1 MVCYLMGYSV
11 CDSASFLSQVS
22 HLFWFFCSQKNRQWR
37 IGWRKAFAYN
47 YFNTKTAGRRLN
59 RAIVASR
66 AGRTPDCWFLVL
78 FFALMMFEHTIF
90 RVGLHGVE
98 ITLFFE
104 FDKLVAQEF
113 NVAIG
118 GEN

>member
-1 MVCYLMGYSV
+1 MVCYLMGYLV
-11 CDSASFLSQVS
+11 CDLVFPLLQFFC
-22 HLFWFFCSQKNRQWR
+22 LFWLFCSQKNHQWR
-37 IGWRKAFAYN
+37 VGWRKVFAYN
-47 YFNTKTAGRRLN
+47 YFNTKTRCLN

-90 RVGLHGVE
+90 RISLHGVE

-118 GEN
+118 GKN